1 VTWNEIN
8 DRAGSARAG
17 KKEKDTEKERT
28 LSLAR
33 AELLFLAR
41 EINPAESNLLRARIS
56 LGRVGS

>member
-1 VTWNEIN
+1 MTVRE
-8 DRAGSARAG
+8 ARAQEKR
-17 KKEKDTEKERT
+17 KKIQRKRT
-28 LSLAR
+28 PLSLAR

>member
-1 VTWNEIN
+1 MTVRE
-8 DRAGSARAG
+8 ARAQEKR
-17 KKEKDTEKERT
+17 KKIQRKRT